1 MRERSS
7 SEFVGHRVP
16 EGQSPLAR
24 RFQRRG
30 KNVLRPVPLG
40 TAEGSAVPPAL
51 RRHASNPALEAPGYW
66 RLSLRDTWSRYIFV
80 FCFLI
85 VLTATSAAQTNAAV
99 SFEMPKSHNP
109 ISAYSP
115 SHAPEPELTN
125 SPRLNQL
132 IRDGKLYLSL
142 KDAIRLAMENNLDI
156 AIARYNLPIADMDI
170 LRTKAGGVFRGV
182 NAGFVQ
188 GTPGGGVGGFG
199 TGAPGAGA
207 GGTTAGAGGAGA
219 GASGLV
225 QSTLGVGTAVPSYD
239 PTIVASVGAEHQTT
253 PLANQRIYGVPLLQL
268 NTGQAN
274 FGFTQAFATGS
285 SISFEFN
292 NNRQTTNSPFFNL
305 SPDLGSMYRFSFQ
318 QQLLSGFGFGPNL
331 RYLRIAKNNKK
342 ISDIAFKDQ
351 VMATV
356 TQIQNIYWDLVNA
369 YEQSQVNEQSLAFA
383 QQSLDN
389 AKKQFQLQSIPAMDV
404 MRAEAEVSKRDQDLT
419 VARTSLQLQELLM
432 KNALT
437 KSLDDPVLE
446 SVSVVPTYTLQ
457 SSQVAPPGENVQ
469 DLIQQALHDRP
480 ELFESDVDLANRQI
494 SRKAARNALLPSLS
508 LAAFYGGS
516 GLAGPLNPVYNVP
529 GVPNASTVP
538 TDFSGALGNA
548 FNNTAPD
555 YYVGFNLNIPIRNRV
570 AKADQYRSELEYRQ
584 AQLRREEL
592 RKQIRIEVRNAEY
605 ALEQTAARVEAARKS
620 RDLAQRTFEITQ
632 KEQTL
637 GAGSTFQTMT
647 AQRDL
652 ALAELD
658 LVTATTTY
666 QKAKVELDRATG
678 TTLEHNGIQIADAIK
693 GTVSAVSTQAP

>member
-1 MRERSS
+1 MRIRWRGMSILQVAALS
-7 SEFVGHRVP
+7 IASTVAFA
-16 EGQSPLAR
+16 QSAPK
-24 RFQRRG
+24 QQQQ
-30 KNVLRPVPLG
+30 
-40 TAEGSAVPPAL
+40 
-51 RRHASNPALEAPGYW
+51 ASNTALSNAPSGTNY
-66 RLSLRDTWSRYIFV
+66 SAIFM
-80 FCFLI
+80 L
-85 VLTATSAAQTNAAV
+85 
-99 SFEMPKSHNP
+99 PRSHNP
-109 ISAYSP
+109 LSAYSP
-115 SHAPEPELTN
+115 SNAPEPQLTN
-125 SPRLNQL
+125 SGDLNQF

-142 KDAIRLAMENNLDI
+142 KDAIRLALQNNLDI

-182 NAGFVQ
+182 NAGVVQ

-239 PTIVASVGAEHQTT
+239 PAVFATVGAEHQTT
-253 PLANQRIYGVPLLQL
+253 QLANQRIYGVPLLQL

-274 FGFTQAFATGS
+274 FGVTQAFATGS

-305 SPDLGSMYRFSFQ
+305 SPALGAMYRFTFQ

-331 RYLRIAKNNKK
+331 RYLRIANNNKK
-342 ISDIAFKDQ
+342 ISNIAFKDQ
-351 VMATV
+351 AMATA
-356 TQIQNIYWDLVNA
+356 TQIENIYWDLVDA
-369 YEQSQVNEQSLAFA
+369 YEQSQVNEQSVDFA
-383 QQSLDN
+383 TQSFEN
-389 AKKQFQLQSIPAMDV
+389 SKKQLQLESVPAMDV
-404 MRAEAEVSKRDQDLT
+404 MKAEAEVSKRDQDLT

-432 KNALT
+432 KNAIT
-437 KSLDDPVLE
+437 KTLDDPVLE
-446 SVSVVPTYTLQ
+446 AVKVVPTDTLQ
-457 SSQVAPPGENVQ
+457 SAQIVPLEQSVEQ
-469 DLIQQALHDRP
+469 LIQEALHERP
-480 ELFESDVDLANRQI
+480 ELAESDVDLVNRQI

-508 LAAFYGGS
+508 LVGFYGGS
-516 GLAGPLNPVYNVP
+516 GLGGPLNPVYNVP
-529 GVPNASTVP
+529 GVPNASNVP
-538 TDFSGALGNA
+538 TDFSGALSNA

-584 AQLRREEL
+584 AELRREEL

-605 ALEQTAARVEAARKS
+605 ALEQTAARVEAARKA

-637 GAGSTFQTMT
+637 GAGSTYQTMT

-658 LVTATTTY
+658 LVTAMTVY
-666 QKAKVELDRATG
+666 QKARIEVDRATG
-678 TTLEHNGIQIADAIK
+678 STLEHNGIQLQEALTGNIA
-693 GTVSAVSTQAP
+693 STNP

>member
-1 MRERSS
+1 MR
-7 SEFVGHRVP
+7 
-16 EGQSPLAR
+16 
-24 RFQRRG
+24 
-30 KNVLRPVPLG
+30 
-40 TAEGSAVPPAL
+40 
-51 RRHASNPALEAPGYW
+51 W
-66 RLSLRDTWSRYIFV
+66 REHFYD
-80 FCFLI
+80 LI
-85 VLTATSAAQTNAAV
+85 VWLMVGLTASASAQTTGPV
-99 SFEMPKSHNP
+99 SLEMPKSRSP
-109 ISAYSP
+109 FSAYTS
-115 SHAPEPELTN
+115 ATTPEPSLVN
-125 SPRLNQL
+125 SPGLTQL

-142 KDAIRLAMENNLDI
+142 KDAIRLALENNLDI

-182 NAGFVQ
+182 NTGVVQ

-225 QSTLGVGTAVPSYD
+225 QSTLGVGTAVQSYD
-239 PTIVASVGAEHQTT
+239 PVIIGTFGEEHQTT
-253 PLANQRIYGVPLLQL
+253 PLANLQIYGVPLLQL

-274 FGFTQAFATGS
+274 FGFAQAFATGS
-285 SISFEFN
+285 SFSFEFN

-305 SPDLGSMYRFSFQ
+305 SPALGSMYRVSFQ

-331 RYLRIAKNNKK
+331 RYLRIAKNDKK
-342 ISDIAFKDQ
+342 ISDIGFKDQ

-356 TQIQNIYWDLVNA
+356 TQVENIYWDLVSS
-369 YEQSQVNEQSLAFA
+369 YEQAQVNEQSVAFA

-389 AKKQFQLQSIPAMDV
+389 AKKQLQLQSIPAMDV
-404 MRAEAEVSKRDQDLT
+404 MKAEAEVSKRAQDLT

-446 SVSVVPTYTLQ
+446 SVNVIPTDRAQTAQPPTANQSV
-457 SSQVAPPGENVQ
+457 
-469 DLIQQALHDRP
+469 QALIDQALRERP
-480 ELFESDVDLANRQI
+480 ELQESDIDLVNRQI
-494 SRKAARNALLPSLS
+494 SGKAARNALLPSLS
-508 LAAFYGGS
+508 LVAFYGGS
-516 GLAGPLNPVYNVP
+516 GLAGPLNPVYNIP
-529 GVPNASTVP
+529 GVPNVSTVP
-538 TDFSGALGNA
+538 TDFGGALGNS

-584 AQLRREEL
+584 AELRREEL
-592 RKQIRIEVRNAEY
+592 RKQIQIEVRNAEY
-605 ALEQTAARVEAARKS
+605 ALQQTAARVDAAQKA

-652 ALAELD
+652 ALGELD
-658 LVTATTTY
+658 LVTAKTVY
-666 QKAKVELDRATG
+666 EKAKVELDRATAS
-678 TTLEHNGIQIADAIK
+678 TLEHNGIEIQAAIK
-693 GTVSAVSTQAP
+693 GMISSSTP

>member
-1 MRERSS
+1 MRDC
-7 SEFVGHRVP
+7 
-16 EGQSPLAR
+16 
-24 RFQRRG
+24 
-30 KNVLRPVPLG
+30 LRP
-40 TAEGSAVPPAL
+40 L
-51 RRHASNPALEAPGYW
+51 RL
-66 RLSLRDTWSRYIFV
+66 T
-80 FCFLI
+80 LI
-85 VLTATSAAQTNAAV
+85 VCALLLLSSAGSLAQQSNTQHSGNNAQNVNAPTSTQYSAI
-99 SFEMPKSHNP
+99 FRMPSSHDP
-109 ISAYSP
+109 LSAYSP
-115 SHAPEPELTN
+115 ATAPEPQLTN
-125 SPRLNQL
+125 SPDLNQL

-142 KDAIRLAMENNLDI
+142 KDAIRLALENNLDI

-182 NAGFVQ
+182 NAGVVQ

-239 PTIVASVGAEHQTT
+239 PLISANVGAEHQAT

-274 FGFTQAFATGS
+274 FAFTQAFATGS
-285 SISFEFN
+285 SVSFEFD
-292 NNRQTTNSPFFNL
+292 NNRQTTNSPYFNL
-305 SPDLGSMYRFSFQ
+305 SPALGSMYRISFQ

-356 TQIQNIYWDLVNA
+356 TQIENIYWDLVSA
-369 YEQSQVNEQSLAFA
+369 YQQSQVNEQSLAFA

-389 AKKQFQLQSIPAMDV
+389 AKKQLQLESIPAMDV
-404 MRAEAEVSKRDQDLT
+404 LKAEAEVSKRDQDLT

-432 KNALT
+432 KNAIT
-437 KSLDDPVLE
+437 KSLEDPMLE
-446 SVSVVPTYTLQ
+446 SVSVVPTDTLQ
-457 SSQVAPPGENVQ
+457 SAQITPLNATVAE
-469 DLIQQALHDRP
+469 LIQQALRNRP
-480 ELFESDVDLANRQI
+480 ELSESDVDLVNRQI
-494 SRKAARNALLPSLS
+494 SRRAARNALLPSLS
-508 LAAFYGGS
+508 LVAFYGGS

-529 GVPNASTVP
+529 GVPNSSSVP
-538 TDFSGALGNA
+538 TDFSGALTNA

-555 YYVGFNLNIPIRNRV
+555 YYVGFRLDIPIRNRV

-584 AQLRREEL
+584 AELRREEL

-605 ALEQTAARVEAARKS
+605 ALEQTAARVEAARKAK
-620 RDLAQRTFEITQ
+620 DLAQKTFEITQ
-632 KEQTL
+632 KEQTV

-658 LVTATTTY
+658 LVTAMTVY
-666 QKAKVELDRATG
+666 QKAKVEVDRATG
-678 TTLEHNGIQIADAIK
+678 ATLDHNDIQIQDALN
-693 GTVSAVSTQAP
+693 GTASSAGP

>member
-1 MRERSS
+1 MRSS
-7 SEFVGHRVP
+7 SRLER
-16 EGQSPLAR
+16 LAA
-24 RFQRRG
+24 FLFWSVVCACTCFSQQ
-30 KNVLRPVPLG
+30 P
-40 TAEGSAVPPAL
+40 T
-51 RRHASNPALEAPGYW
+51 NPANSNTIANTSP
-66 RLSLRDTWSRYIFV
+66 SRPHYSSV
-80 FCFLI
+80 FK
-85 VLTATSAAQTNAAV
+85 
-99 SFEMPKSHNP
+99 MPSSRNP
-109 ISAYSP
+109 LSAYSP
-115 SHAPEPELTN
+115 SSTPEPELTN

-182 NAGFVQ
+182 NAGVVQ

-274 FGFTQAFATGS
+274 FGFSQAFATGS

-305 SPDLGSMYRFSFQ
+305 SPALGAMYRFSFQ

-331 RYLRIAKNNKK
+331 RYLRIANNNKK

-356 TQIQNIYWDLVNA
+356 TQIENIYWDLVNA
-369 YEQSQVNEQSLAFA
+369 YQQSQVNEQSRAFA
-383 QQSLDN
+383 QQSLEN
-389 AKKQFQLQSIPAMDV
+389 ARKQLQLESIPAMDV
-404 MRAEAEVSKRDQDLT
+404 MKAEAEVSKREQDLT

-446 SVSVVPTYTLQ
+446 SVNVVPTDTLQ
-457 SSQVAPPGENVQ
+457 SAQIVPSNQSVQ
-469 DLIQQALHDRP
+469 ELIQQALRDRP
-480 ELFESDVDLANRQI
+480 ELAESDVDLVNRQI

-508 LAAFYGGS
+508 LVAFYGGS

-529 GVPNASTVP
+529 DVPNSSNVP
-538 TDFSGALGNA
+538 ADYPGALKNA

-555 YYVGFNLNIPIRNRV
+555 YYVGINLNIPIRNRV

-584 AQLRREEL
+584 AELRREEL

-632 KEQTL
+632 KEQVL

-658 LVTATTTY
+658 FVAAMTVY
-666 QKAKVELDRATG
+666 EKARVEVERAIG
-678 TTLEHNGIQIADAIK
+678 STLEHNGIAIQDAIDA
-693 GTVSAVSTQAP
+693 TVSSATP

>member
-1 MRERSS
+1 MIRFHAATGVALFGTVLFLHS
-7 SEFVGHRVP
+7 GGT
-16 EGQSPLAR
+16 GQTTTTQANSPA
-24 RFQRRG
+24 QID
-30 KNVLRPVPLG
+30 
-40 TAEGSAVPPAL
+40 
-51 RRHASNPALEAPGYW
+51 AS
-66 RLSLRDTWSRYIFV
+66 TV
-80 FCFLI
+80 FK
-85 VLTATSAAQTNAAV
+85 
-99 SFEMPKSHNP
+99 MPSSHNP
-109 ISAYSP
+109 LSSYLP
-115 SHAPEPELTN
+115 SQTSEPKLKN

-132 IRDGKLYLSL
+132 IKDGKLYLSL
-142 KDAIRLAMENNLDI
+142 QDAIHLALENNLDI

-182 NAGFVQ
+182 NAGVVQ

-207 GGTTAGAGGAGA
+207 GGTSAGAGGAGA

-225 QSTLGVGTAVPSYD
+225 QSTLGVGAPVSSYD
-239 PTIVASVGAEHQTT
+239 PTITGSIGAEHQTS
-253 PLANQRIYGVPLLQL
+253 PLANQQIYGVPLLQL

-274 FGFTQAFATGS
+274 FGFSQAFATGS
-285 SISFEFN
+285 SVAFEFN

-305 SPDLGSMYRFSFQ
+305 SPALGSMYRFSFQ
-318 QQLLSGFGFGPNL
+318 QQLLSGFGLGPNL

-342 ISDIAFKDQ
+342 ISDVAFKDQ

-356 TQIQNIYWDLVNA
+356 TQIKNIYWDLVNA
-369 YEQSQVNEQSLAFA
+369 FEQSQVNEKSLAFA

-389 AKKQFQLQSIPAMDV
+389 AKKQLQLESIPAMDV
-404 MRAEAEVSKRDQDLT
+404 MRAEAEVSRRDQDLT

-437 KSLDDPVLE
+437 RSLDDPVLE
-446 SVSVVPTYTLQ
+446 SVPVVPTDRLDSAQ
-457 SSQVAPPGENVQ
+457 APEVTNRPVQ
-469 DLIQQALHDRP
+469 ELIQEALQNRP
-480 ELFESDVDLANRQI
+480 ELTESDVDLVNRQI
-494 SRKAARNALLPSLS
+494 SRKAANNALLPSLS
-508 LAAFYGGS
+508 LVAFYGGS

-529 GVPNASTVP
+529 GVPNVSTVP
-538 TDFSGALGNA
+538 TDFSGALGNT

-555 YYVGFNLNIPIRNRV
+555 YYIGFNLNIPIRNRV

-584 AQLRREEL
+584 AELRREEL

-605 ALEQTAARVEAARKS
+605 ALEQTAARVQAAQKA

-652 ALAELD
+652 SLAELD
-658 LVTATTTY
+658 LVTARTVY
-666 QKAKVELDRATG
+666 EKAKIEVDRATG
-678 TTLEHNGIQIADAIK
+678 ATLEHNGIQIQDAIK
-693 GTVSAVSTQAP
+693 EPTSGTISGPAQ

>member
-1 MRERSS
+1 MSQ
-7 SEFVGHRVP
+7 H
-16 EGQSPLAR
+16 AR
-24 RFQRRG
+24 R
-30 KNVLRPVPLG
+30 LRK
-40 TAEGSAVPPAL
+40 
-51 RRHASNPALEAPGYW
+51 H
-66 RLSLRDTWSRYIFV
+66 LSLSPVRGIFV
-80 FCFLI
+80 FCILI
-85 VLTATSAAQTNAAV
+85 ALFAPAFGQNRAAV
-99 SFEMPKSHNP
+99 SFAMPKTHNP
-109 ISAYSP
+109 LGAYLSVD
-115 SHAPEPELTN
+115 APQPQLTN

-132 IRDGKLYLSL
+132 VRDGKLYLSL
-142 KDAIRLAMENNLDI
+142 KDAIQLALENNLDI

-182 NAGFVQ
+182 NAGVVQ

-219 GASGLV
+219 GASGIV
-225 QSTLGVGTAVPSYD
+225 QSTLGVGSIVQSYD
-239 PTIVASVGAEHQTT
+239 PAITGTIGAEHQTT

-268 NTGQAN
+268 NTGVAN
-274 FGFTQAFATGS
+274 FGVSQAFSTGS

-305 SPDLGSMYRFSFQ
+305 SPALGAMYRFTFS

-331 RYLRIAKNNKK
+331 RYLRIARNNKK

-356 TQIQNIYWDLVNA
+356 TQIKNIYWDLVNA
-369 YEQSQVNEQSLAFA
+369 FEQSQVNEQSLAFA

-389 AKKQFQLQSIPAMDV
+389 AKKQLQLESIPAMDV

-437 KSLDDPVLE
+437 KSLDDPALE
-446 SVSVVPTYTLQ
+446 SLDVVPTDTLQ
-457 SSQVAPPGENVQ
+457 SAQLVQ
-469 DLIQQALHDRP
+469 QNQPVQELIQQALHDRP
-480 ELFESDVDLANRQI
+480 ELSESDVDLVNRQI

-508 LAAFYGGS
+508 LVGFYGGS
-516 GLAGPLNPVYNVP
+516 GLGGPLNPVYNIP
-529 GVPNASTVP
+529 GVPNSSNVP
-538 TDFSGALGNA
+538 GDFSGALANA

-584 AQLRREEL
+584 AELRREEL

-605 ALEQTAARVEAARKS
+605 VLEQTAARVQAAQKA
-620 RDLAQRTFEITQ
+620 RDLAQRTFDITK
-632 KEQTL
+632 KEQEL
-637 GAGSTFQTMT
+637 GAGSTYQTMT

-658 LVTATTTY
+658 LVTARTVY
-666 QKAKVELDRATG
+666 EKAKVEVDRATG
-678 TTLEHNGIQIADAIK
+678 STLEHNGIEIQDAIN
-693 GTVSAVSTQAP
+693 GTVANSAIAPAP